1 MSMDAAAA
9 PTLPHDHALD
19 WVDDLRRI
27 AASAAELPLAARR
40 AVLDVVTSFALE
52 DGVEAPP
59 ADALLA
65 ALELRPQRSVRP
77 AA

>member
-1 MSMDAAAA
+1 MDATVA
-9 PTLPHDHALD
+9 TLPHDYALD

-27 AASAAELPLAARR
+27 AASAGELPPTARR
-40 AVLDVVTSFALE
+40 AVLDVLTSFALE
-52 DGVEAPP
+52 DGVEPPP

-65 ALELRPQRSVRP
+65 ALELRLPQSVQP

>member
-1 MSMDAAAA
+1 MDAADA
-9 PTLPHDHALD
+9 TLPHDHALD

-27 AASAAELPLAARR
+27 AVSAGDLPASARR

-52 DGVEAPP
+52 DGLEPPP

-65 ALELRPQRSVRP
+65 ALELRLPQSVRS

>member
-1 MSMDAAAA
+1 MDAADA
-9 PTLPHDHALD
+9 TLPHDHALD

-27 AASAAELPLAARR
+27 TATAAELPPSARR

-52 DGVEAPP
+52 DGVEPPP

-65 ALELRPQRSVRP
+65 ALELRLPRSVRP